1 MKYALLFIL
10 NFTIQFVS
18 FAQWDKN
25 TTPTYEELIAIYKK
39 WDAEHKEIQLFE
51 MGESDADFPLYL
63 CVINGDKDSLSTFK
77 KAQNNTTILINN
89 AIHPG
94 EPDGVNACLLYV
106 ENWIKAG
113 KPIKNMPV
121 LAIIPAYNV
130 GGMLNRSSSSR
141 ANQEGPENYGFRGNN
156 QNLDLNR
163 DFIKMDS
170 KNAKTFVKIYQALD
184 PDVFVDTHVSNG
196 ADYQYTFTLITSL
209 RERLT
214 KSMYNLTYKQFLPDM
229 TKNMKQKSWDWAP
242 YVETKSETPES
253 GIVAFNDLP
262 RYASGYG
269 SLFHALSVTVET
281 HMLKPFPQRVKAT
294 YDFIEYLVS
303 YTSTNAKDIEKQKL
317 ASIQESV
324 TRDYFKFNYSLVE
337 KADSILFKGFE
348 FSYIPSEVTGLDRL
362 KYDRTKPFTKYVPY
376 YKTHQAKDS
385 IKIPMYYF
393 VQGSEVEI
401 IERLKANGVQLYEVD
416 DDFLSK
422 EMKQLKINQFKSP
435 NRPYEGH
442 FPHNSTVSTEVPYS
456 GDFLKGTVIIST
468 GQKRRDFIISVLEPE
483 CEDSYFTWNFMDS
496 YVQQKEYFSP
506 YVFEDKAA
514 ELLKNNPELNKEF
527 KQKQVNDPEF
537 AKDDWAQLLW
547 IYQHSPYFEEETF
560 NRLPIFKVY

>member
-1 MKYALLFIL
+1 MKTLFLFLSLVFIPEIL
-10 NFTIQFVS
+10 FS
-18 FAQWDKN
+18 QWDKN
-25 TTPTYEELIAIYKK
+25 TTPTYQELIAIYQK
-39 WDAEHKEIQLFE
+39 WDAEHEEIQLFN
-51 MGESDADFPLYL
+51 MGESDADFPIYL
-63 CVINGDKDSLSTFK
+63 CVINGDKDSISTFK

-94 EPDGVNACLLYV
+94 EPDGVNACLLYI

-113 KPIKNMPV
+113 KSVKNMPV

-170 KNAKTFVKIYQALD
+170 KNAKTFVKIYQSLD

-229 TKNMKQKSWDWAP
+229 TKNMKRKSWDWAP
-242 YVETKSETPES
+242 YVETKGETPES

-281 HMLKPFPQRVKAT
+281 HMLKSFPQRVKAT
-294 YDFIEYLVS
+294 YDFIEYLIS
-303 YTSTNAKDIEKQKL
+303 YTSKNAKDIEKLKL
-317 ASIQESV
+317 ASIKESL
-324 TRDYFKFNYSLVE
+324 TKNYFNFNYSLVE
-337 KADSILFKGFE
+337 KADSLLFKGYE

-362 KYDRTKPFTKYVPY
+362 KYDRTKPFTKNIPY
-376 YKTHQAKDS
+376 YKTYQANDS
-385 IKIPMYYF
+385 IEIPMYYLI
-393 VQGSEVEI
+393 QGSEVEI
-401 IERLKANGVQLYEVD
+401 IERLKANGVQLYEID
-416 DDFLSK
+416 NDFLSK
-422 EMKQLKINQFKSP
+422 ELKQLKITQFKSP

-442 FPHNSTVSTEVPYS
+442 FPHNSTKSTEVPFT
-456 GDFLKGTVIIST
+456 GEFLKGSVIVST

-514 ELLKNNPELNKEF
+514 ELLKNNPSLSKEF
-527 KQKQVNDPEF
+527 KEKQVADPEF

>member
-1 MKYALLFIL
+1 MKTLFLFLSLVFIPEVL
-10 NFTIQFVS
+10 IS
-18 FAQWDKN
+18 QWDKN
-25 TTPTYEELIAIYKK
+25 TTPTYKELISIYQK
-39 WDAEHKEIQLFE
+39 WDAEHDEIQLFE
-51 MGESDADFPLYL
+51 MGESDADLPIYL
-63 CVINGDKDSLSTFK
+63 CVINGGKDSLSTFK

-94 EPDGVNACLLYV
+94 EPDGVNACLLYI
-106 ENWIKAG
+106 ENWIKSG
-113 KPIKNMPV
+113 KPTINMPV
-121 LAIIPAYNV
+121 LAIIPAYNI

-170 KNAKTFVKIYQALD
+170 KNAETFVKIYQALD

-214 KSMYNLTYKQFLPDM
+214 NSMYNLTYKQFLPDM
-229 TKNMKQKSWDWAP
+229 TKNMKKKSWDWAP
-242 YVETKSETPES
+242 YVETKGETPES

-269 SLFHALSVTVET
+269 SLFHALSLTVET

-294 YDFIEYLVS
+294 YDFIEYLVN
-303 YTSTNAKDIEKQKL
+303 YTSKNAKDIEKLKL
-317 ASIQESV
+317 ASIQESLSK
-324 TRDYFKFNYSLVE
+324 TYFKYNYSLVE
-337 KADSILFKGFE
+337 KADSIQFKGFE
-348 FSYIPSEVTGLDRL
+348 YSYIPSEVTGLDRL
-362 KYDRTKPFTKYVPY
+362 KYDQTKPFTKNIPY
-376 YKTHQAKDS
+376 YKTHRAKDS
-385 IKIPMYYF
+385 IEIPMYYF

-401 IERLKANGVQLYEVD
+401 IERLKANGVQLYEVGN
-416 DDFLSK
+416 DFLSK
-422 EMKQLKINQFKSP
+422 EMKQLKITQYKSP

-442 FPHNSTVSTEVPYS
+442 FPHNSTQSSEVNFT
-456 GDFLKGTVIIST
+456 GQFLKGTVIIST

-483 CEDSYFTWNFMDS
+483 YEDSYFTWNFMDS

-514 ELLKNNPELNKEF
+514 ELLKNNPSLNKEF
-527 KQKQVNDPEF
+527 KEKQTTDLEF
-537 AKDDWAQLLW
+537 AKDEWSQLLW
-547 IYQHSPYFEEETF
+547 IYQRSPYFEEETF